1 MADTNTNPQTSTA
14 SGDGQAEQDQM
25 LSADLEKLQAERDN
39 LFSQLARVQADF
51 KNAQRRL
58 EADKVQAIQYANE
71 KLIKA
76 LIPVL
81 DNFDRAVEVD
91 PSKTDTGALLKG
103 VQMVREQLT
112 KALAEQQ
119 VQIIAP
125 AAGTPF
131 DANEHQALLQQPGE
145 QYSEPTVTQL
155 LQKGYSFHGR
165 VLRPAQVAVNKQS

>member
-1 MADTNTNPQTSTA
+1 MTQANDNTRND
-14 SGDGQAEQDQM
+14 GDGGQDGSDNNAV
-25 LSADLEKLQAERDN
+25 LDADLEKLQAERDN

-58 EADKVQAIQYANE
+58 EADKQQSIQYANE
-71 KLIKA
+71 RLIKA
-76 LIPVL
+76 LIPVM

-91 PSKTDTGALLKG
+91 AAKTDSATLLKG

-119 VQIIAP
+119 VQLIAP

-131 DANEHQALLQQPGE
+131 DANLHQAILQQPGE
-145 QYSEPTVTQL
+145 EYAQPTVTQL